1 MAMLVF
7 AQDETAVAAAKSILA
22 RIEDAILFPVMSL
35 LMAGAFLYFLYGAFQ
50 FVYGAADGEVRQ
62 EGKKH
67 MLWGIIG
74 LLIMVSALGLLRIAA
89 STFGIE
95 VPDA

>member
-1 MAMLVF
+1 MLVF
-7 AQDETAVAAAKSILA
+7 AQDDSAVTAAKSVLA
-22 RIEDAILFPVMSL
+22 RIEDAILFPIMTL
-35 LMAGAFLYFLYGAFQ
+35 LLAVAMLFFLYGAFQ

-67 MLWGIIG
+67 MMWGIIG

-89 STFGIE
+89 NTFGVDVPE
-95 VPDA
+95 V